1 MPPPHW
7 GSSLHPASG
16 PVQDENIYIYTHD
29 HYMQKCA
36 SHDNYSIDTCM
47 SSPGLATGHP
57 MRAVCSSPVAIH
69 VLAIIIHVAAASYRM
84 FSFHTKAQ
92 SWSFRLWIMGD
103 TYGATRYGSYIY
115 M

>member
-1 MPPPHW
+1 
-7 GSSLHPASG
+7 
-16 PVQDENIYIYTHD
+16 
-29 HYMQKCA
+29 
-36 SHDNYSIDTCM
+36 
-47 SSPGLATGHP
+47 

-69 VLAIIIHVAAASYRM
+69 VLAIIIHVHVAPASYRM
-84 FSFHTKAQ
+84 FSFHTKEQ